1 MSNNKR
7 LFIAILPTPETQS
20 KLIQYQKTHL
30 SNLSFHITS
39 QEDLHL
45 TMIFLGDNKDENIQY
60 ISKAMDTACKKIKP
74 FTLKLETV
82 EYGPTPTHQR
92 LVWIKGE
99 ANKELQKLKNELQ
112 EELYSY
118 PDINFKGEHKGFTP
132 HITLAKIKSKD
143 VELPSAEKIETKL
156 PLNISANSIIL
167 FEPTP
172 TKYKHE
178 YTTLYQSYFKKD

>member
-92 LVWIKGE
+92 LV
-99 ANKELQKLKNELQ
+99 
-112 EELYSY
+112 
-118 PDINFKGEHKGFTP
+118 
-132 HITLAKIKSKD
+132 
-143 VELPSAEKIETKL
+143 
-156 PLNISANSIIL
+156 
-167 FEPTP
+167 
-172 TKYKHE
+172 
-178 YTTLYQSYFKKD
+178 